1 LQANPCCARPTPCI
15 TADTQDGKREALAL
29 VLDIARWFTIACG
42 TAYARHF
49 EAAYR
54 QRASELGTDVVPFAD
69 WWVLETDAIFRERPP
84 FLEPV
89 VRELGQ
95 RWTRLLE
102 LPPDAQRVQLRA
114 ADLRERVTAA
124 FPAGPLPWPMAVH
137 HLPRPDDRRRQ
148 HRHRR
153 PAHLGGRR
161 GPPGRHELALCH
173 LADVP

>member
-1 LQANPCCARPTPCI
+1 
-15 TADTQDGKREALAL
+15 

-89 VRELGQ
+89 VRELGAALDEAAGTA
-95 RWTRLLE
+95 TR
-102 LPPDAQRVQLRA
+102 RA
-114 ADLRERVTAA
+114 AG
-124 FPAGPLPWPMAVH
+124 PAPRGGPTGAGGSGVPG
-137 HLPRPDDRRRQ
+137 
-148 HRHRR
+148 R
-153 PAHLGGRR
+153 PA
-161 GPPGRHELALCH
+161 A
-173 LADVP
+173 LADGRASFAPT